1 MDKTIKN
8 DTKLIS
14 NIIWHDLNKND
25 YNNKLLKILNRIKK
39 TSLWSNTPE
48 TTISGYIRSGKLY
61 KNKFY
66 FRVKPDINITNNP

>member
-39 TSLWSNTPE
+39 TSL
-48 TTISGYIRSGKLY
+48 
-61 KNKFY
+61 
-66 FRVKPDINITNNP
+66 